1 MAPNALDRGPGRAP
15 DAEARAWIDQRDGAF
30 GPWIAGSLRPGA
42 DAAAIPSPA
51 SGAELTRLADA
62 SPADLADARA
72 AAATAQ
78 PLWAAL
84 PGVERARKLYDWV
97 EEIAAREACLTQLLA
112 LETGRPVRACRRGLS
127 AGLDA
132 LRQAAGSLLAGAADR
147 PGNVPLGV
155 VVPGLSF
162 GPSLGPS
169 PDLSLGRIAPALA
182 AGNAVILAPGPAD
195 GKLAMLC
202 LAEAAGTAGLPAG
215 LLAVLSGAA
224 GKLSDLAQPPVAAL
238 RGPCLHLVLEDADL
252 DAAADGIA
260 GMLGDPPP
268 GTAGHWLLVQES
280 VAERVHARLAGRMAR
295 LIIGDPLDPATDLG
309 PLSGPALRDRL
320 TAALAETRGVTIQ
333 PLPRLPDR
341 GAFMAPALITGLA
354 PAMPEMATGLPGPVL
369 LSMTFRTPAEAIRL
383 ANATPPA
390 PAASLWSE
398 TLSTALDLAT
408 ALEAGTVCVNG
419 TELDP
424 AQDPPELWQRPA
436 GLAPARAVARPVA
449 AAPVPSAALTAAR
462 RAQSGWAGRSTAE
475 RAAILTRAATRL
487 AESAE
492 ATAARLTSAAAAA
505 ATASTGW
512 AETPGRATLT
522 RHRPL
527 GVIAVLCPEICR
539 QAAPM
544 LTMASILGPVLA
556 AGNGALLC
564 PGAGANAEAEALI
577 AALEAAGMPK
587 GLVGIVSGPRAALAC
602 ALAARVDLDALWCFG
617 AGDLPEDLP
626 ARAAATG
633 KALWLSED
641 GASETWTGP
650 GGASDLFRIAA
661 GRRQTLRLSWG
672 A

>member
-15 DAEARAWIDQRDGAF
+15 DAEARAWIDQHDGAF

-42 DAAAIPSPA
+42 DATAICSPS
-51 SGAELTRLADA
+51 SGTELARLADA

-84 PGVERARKLYDWV
+84 PGVERARKLNDWT

-127 AGLDA
+127 AALDA

-147 PGNVPLGV
+147 PGHAPLGV
-155 VVPGLSF
+155 VAPGLSF
-162 GPSLGPS
+162 GPSFG
-169 PDLSLGRIAPALA
+169 LSLGRIAPALA
-182 AGNAVILAPGPAD
+182 AGNAVILAPGPAY
-195 GKLAMLC
+195 GKLAVLC

-224 GKLSDLAQPPVAAL
+224 GALSDLAQPPVATL

-354 PAMPEMATGLPGPVL
+354 PAMPEMETSLPGPVL

-408 ALEAGTVCVNG
+408 TLEAGTVCVNG

-424 AQDPPELWQRPA
+424 APDPLELWQRPA
-436 GLAPARAVARPVA
+436 GLAPARPVARRPVA
-449 AAPVPSAALTAAR
+449 AAAVPSAALTTAR
-462 RAQSGWAGRSTAE
+462 RAQPGWAGRGTAE

-492 ATAARLTSAAAAA
+492 GTAARLAGAAGAA
-505 ATASTGW
+505 ATASAAW
-512 AETPGRATLT
+512 AEMPSRATLT

-527 GVIAVLCPEICR
+527 GVIGVLCPEICR

-544 LTMASILGPVLA
+544 LAMASILGPLLA
-556 AGNGALLC
+556 AGNGALLRPC
-564 PGAGANAEAEALI
+564 AGAEAEAEALI
-577 AALEAAGMPK
+577 ASLEAAGMPK

-602 ALAARVDLDALWCFG
+602 GLAARVDLDALWYFG

-650 GGASDLFRIAA
+650 GGASDMFRIAA

>member
-1 MAPNALDRGPGRAP
+1 MAPNALDRGAGRAP
-15 DAEARAWIDQRDGAF
+15 DAEARAWIDQHDGAF
-30 GPWIAGSLRPGA
+30 GPWIAGSLRAGP
-42 DAAAIPSPA
+42 DATAICSPA
-51 SGAELTRLADA
+51 SGAELARLADA
-62 SPADLADARA
+62 SPADLAAARA

-84 PGVERARKLYDWV
+84 PGVERARKLNDWAA
-97 EEIAAREACLTQLLA
+97 EIAAREACLTQLLA

-132 LRQAAGSLLAGAADR
+132 LRQAASSLLAGAADR
-147 PGNVPLGV
+147 PGHVPLGV
-155 VVPGLSF
+155 VAPGPSF
-162 GPSLGPS
+162 GPSFG
-169 PDLSLGRIAPALA
+169 LSLGRIAPALA

-195 GKLAMLC
+195 GRLAMLC
-202 LAEAAGTAGLPAG
+202 LAEAAETAGLPNG
-215 LLAVLSGAA
+215 LLAMLPGAA
-224 GKLSDLAQPPVAAL
+224 GVLSDLAQPPVATL

-260 GMLGDPPP
+260 GVLGDPPP

-408 ALEAGTVCVNG
+408 TLEAGTVCVNG
-419 TELDP
+419 TELEPAPDP
-424 AQDPPELWQRPA
+424 LELWQRPA
-436 GLAPARAVARPVA
+436 GLAPARPVARPVA
-449 AAPVPSAALTAAR
+449 AAAVPSAALTTAR
-462 RAQSGWAGRSTAE
+462 RAQSGWARRSTAE
-475 RAAILTRAATRL
+475 RSAILIRAATRL

-492 ATAARLTSAAAAA
+492 GPAARLASAAGAA
-505 ATASTGW
+505 ATASAAW

-544 LTMASILGPVLA
+544 PAMASILGPVLA
-556 AGNGALLC
+556 AGNGALLH
-564 PGAGANAEAEALI
+564 PGNAAEAEAEALI

-587 GLVGIVSGPRAALAC
+587 GLVGIISGPRAALAC
-602 ALAARVDLDALWCFG
+602 GLAARVDLDALWCFG

-641 GASETWTGP
+641 GASETWAGP